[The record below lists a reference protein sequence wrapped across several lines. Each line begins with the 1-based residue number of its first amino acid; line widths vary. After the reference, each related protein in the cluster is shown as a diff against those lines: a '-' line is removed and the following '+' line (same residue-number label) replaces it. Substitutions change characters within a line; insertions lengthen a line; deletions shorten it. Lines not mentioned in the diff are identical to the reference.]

1 MIHVIMKM
9 AREKGTV
16 DDTGSV
22 NTVART
28 QEVKEGLMNPSA
40 NFITHDAGTFHYSIP
55 PLTNVNP
62 KIYPPLLALMPP
74 EGVYIYPYM
83 PPPIIPNPLI
93 TQMDGSS
100 TTIFTQSL
108 PLQAQKN

>member
-1 MIHVIMKM
+1 M

-62 KIYPPLLALMPP
+62 KIYPLPPTPMPLRGM
-74 EGVYIYPYM
+74 YIYPYM
-83 PPPIIPNPLI
+83 PPLVIPNPLI
-93 TQMDGSS
+93 TQVDDD
-100 TTIFTQSL
+100 TATIFT
-108 PLQAQKN
+108 